1 MSFSFFPLVSKC
13 SSVAL
18 AVSLDTL
25 LTQMLWAGEA
35 GPSGGGADV
44 AAGMCPL
51 RTLFSKQAEDL
62 SEEGLIDLS
71 KDLRIGGAARAEGG
85 GR

>member
-35 GPSGGGADV
+35 GPSGGEQ
-44 AAGMCPL
+44 MLL
-51 RTLFSKQAEDL
+51 RECVPSEPSFPNKQRTSL
-62 SEEGLIDLS
+62 KRVL
-71 KDLRIGGAARAEGG
+71 
-85 GR
+85 